1 MTKMVEVEIGMV
13 RLDPEAKTP
22 IVILR
27 EKEGKSKRILPI
39 WIGVFEAIAIATEIE
54 EQMLARPMTHDLL
67 KSVIDSL
74 GAEVVSVLV
83 SDLKEDTFYAEIN
96 LRQSDG
102 KVIKIDSRP
111 SDALALGLRAKAPI
125 YVAEE
130 VMATSGITQVL
141 VESTSEDHLKT
152 ILDNLKPEDFGN
164 KV

>member
-1 MTKMVEVEIGMV
+1 MVEVEIGMV
-13 RLDPEAKTP
+13 RLDPDAKTP

-54 EQMLARPMTHDLL
+54 QQTLARPMTHDLL

-74 GAEVVSVLV
+74 GAEIVSVLV

-111 SDALALGLRAKAPI
+111 SDAIALGLRAKSPI
-125 YVAEE
+125 YVAEK
-130 VMATSGITQVL
+130 VMETSGITQVL
-141 VESTSEDHLKT
+141 VESAPEDHLKT
-152 ILDNLKPEDFGN
+152 ILDNLKPEDFGD

>member
-1 MTKMVEVEIGMV
+1 MVEVEIGMV

-39 WIGVFEAIAIATEIE
+39 GIGIFEAIAIATEIE
-54 EQMLARPMTHDLL
+54 QQSLARPMTHDLL

-83 SDLKEDTFYAEIN
+83 SDLKEETFYAEIN

-111 SDALALGLRAKAPI
+111 SDAIALGLRAKAPI

-130 VMATSGITQVL
+130 VMAASGITQVL